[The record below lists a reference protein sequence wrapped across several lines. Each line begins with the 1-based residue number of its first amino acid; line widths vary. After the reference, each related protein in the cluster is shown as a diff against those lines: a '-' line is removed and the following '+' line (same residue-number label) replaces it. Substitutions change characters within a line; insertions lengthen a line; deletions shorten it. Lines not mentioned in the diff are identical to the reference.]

1 MPGHFLAAIGQY
13 PELAC
18 DGLIGWGKT
27 FSSPIC
33 PGKDTTLEFCQNVFK
48 EVFELFPYEYVHMG
62 GDEVEKPT
70 GRNVLFVRNGFVRR
84 NWVR

>member
-13 PELAC
+13 PELVC

-48 EVFELFPYEYVHMG
+48 EVFAPSLGDRSPYMLSS
-62 GDEVEKPT
+62 
-70 GRNVLFVRNGFVRR
+70 RNLETKSAYYFVA
-84 NWVR
+84 